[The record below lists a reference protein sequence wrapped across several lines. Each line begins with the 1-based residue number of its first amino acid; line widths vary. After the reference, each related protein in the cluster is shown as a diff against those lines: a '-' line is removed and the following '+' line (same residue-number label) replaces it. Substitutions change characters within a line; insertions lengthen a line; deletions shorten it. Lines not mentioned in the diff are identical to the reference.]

1 MGESDEE
8 KEKRADDIIDDLLGG
23 SPLRRDDL
31 EEKVAYTVEAYVLR
45 RTADDLDELVGIMEK
60 KRTSSSKFK
69 SNEFEGFDKADEAAA
84 FVLDGLPTERGDRA
98 ASLSALG
105 RHWKFHGQTQG
116 QHQAVLLMRGYA
128 KRLRELADGYEERAA
143 AKEV

>member
-1 MGESDEE
+1 MGEASEE
-8 KEKRADDIIDDLLGG
+8 EARADDIIDDLLGG

-31 EEKVAYTVEAYVLR
+31 VEKVAYTVEAYVLR
-45 RTADDLDELVGIMEK
+45 RTADDLDDLVEVMEK
-60 KRTSSSKFK
+60 KEKASRRFK
-69 SNEFEGFDKADEAAA
+69 SHEFEGFDKADEAAV

-98 ASLSALG
+98 ASLASLG

-116 QHQAVLLMRGYA
+116 QHQAILLLRGYA
-128 KRLRELADGYEERAA
+128 KRLREIADRYEERAA